1 MVDRAVEATEFPS
14 LMDDAEFLAELEKL
28 EGKPPRAAADRASR
42 VALASGFATAQQP
55 TPSASTRPVPE
66 SGSFQLEAGDIEELV
81 IPRDANRW
89 NIHPPVAVEEPI
101 AVASAPAPAPG
112 SMMMAFLTILIGF
125 SVGAAGSA
133 FVFHE
138 RAVQIIALFT
148 R

>member
-1 MVDRAVEATEFPS
+1 MVERAVEATEFPS

-42 VALASGFATAQQP
+42 VALASGFSSALQP
-55 TPSASTRPVPE
+55 MPSPSTRPVPE
-66 SGSFQLEAGDIEELV
+66 SEAFQLEAGDIEELV

-101 AVASAPAPAPG
+101 AVASAPAPG
-112 SMMMAFLTILIGF
+112 TMMMAFLTILVGF
-125 SVGAAGSA
+125 SIGAAGSA

>member
-1 MVDRAVEATEFPS
+1 MDERAVEATEFRS

-42 VALASGFATAQQP
+42 VALASGFATAEQP
-55 TPSASTRPVPE
+55 MPSASTRPAPE
-66 SGSFQLEAGDIEELV
+66 SDAFQLEAGDIEELV

-101 AVASAPAPAPG
+101 AVASAPG
-112 SMMMAFLTILIGF
+112 TVMAFLTILIGF

-138 RAVQIIALFT
+138 RAVQIIALLT

>member
-1 MVDRAVEATEFPS
+1 MDERAVEATEFRS

-42 VALASGFATAQQP
+42 VALASGFATAEQP
-55 TPSASTRPVPE
+55 MPSASTRPAPE
-66 SGSFQLEAGDIEELV
+66 SDAFQLEAGDIEELV

-101 AVASAPAPAPG
+101 AVASAPATG
-112 SMMMAFLTILIGF
+112 TVMTAFLTILIGF